1 MPILK
6 NAKKAQRQTKK
17 RTLANKIKKEALRSK
32 IADFKKSK
40 GKSSLENI
48 SSLIDK
54 LVKKG
59 IIHKN
64 KAGRVKS
71 SLAKILI
78 KTAKEKKSAGKT
90 TVSASK
96 K

>member
-17 RTLANKIKKEALRSK
+17 RTMANKIKKESLRTK

-54 LVKKG
+54 MVKSG

-64 KAGRVKS
+64 KAGRIKS
-71 SLAKILI
+71 NLAKIS
-78 KTAKEKKSAGKT
+78 KEKKSAKKI
-90 TVSASK
+90 TVSALK

>member
-17 RTLANKIKKEALRSK
+17 RTLANKAKRGLLRTK

-48 SSLIDK
+48 SSLVDK
-54 LVKKG
+54 MVKKG
-59 IIHKN
+59 ILHKN
-64 KAGRVKS
+64 KAGRIKS
-71 SLAKILI
+71 NLAKISA
-78 KTAKEKKSAGKT
+78 KKSKEKKST
-90 TVSASK
+90 K

>member
-17 RTLANKIKKEALRSK
+17 RTMANKIKKESLRTK

-54 LVKKG
+54 MVKKG

-64 KAGRVKS
+64 KAGRIKS
-71 SLAKILI
+71 NLAKIS
-78 KTAKEKKSAGKT
+78 KEKKSAKKI
-90 TVSASK
+90 TVSALK